1 MNRQYKL
8 LSSGGAVT
16 QETRGY
22 DEATGTTYSLRS
34 KEDAPDYRFM
44 PDPNLPP
51 LRITPDL
58 IESVKKDLPESF
70 EQQRRRLVE
79 QYQIS
84 LRDVNV
90 LMRIGL
96 EDERIV
102 GGDAVSYFEQLAKG
116 RDARVALNWVTQVL
130 LRNLNSQEMSF
141 ADNSIKAS
149 LLGQL
154 IDLVEGGQCT
164 STTGTSLVKQMLR
177 DPRLLE
183 PYASSSSPVL
193 ALLTDRDALAFDS
206 KEELSALCQQV
217 VLELPKES
225 EKIRKGQV
233 RVLARLIGEVMKRT
247 KGRADAEVART
258 ELMRL
263 LKS

>member
-8 LSSGGAVT
+8 LSSGEAVT

-22 DEATGTTYSLRS
+22 DEALGTTYSLRS

-51 LRITPDL
+51 LQVTPEL
-58 IESVKKDLPESF
+58 IESVKKDLPESLE
-70 EQQRRRLVE
+70 EQRKRLVE
-79 QYQIS
+79 QYQLP

-96 EDERIV
+96 EDEKIV
-102 GGDAVSYFEQLAKG
+102 NADAVAYFEQLAKG
-116 RDARVALNWVTQVL
+116 RDAKVALNWVTQVL
-130 LRNLNSQEMSF
+130 LRNLNSQELSF
-141 ADNSIKAS
+141 ADNSVEAS
-149 LLGQL
+149 HLGNL

-164 STTGTSLVKQMLR
+164 STTGSSLVKQMLR
-177 DPRLLE
+177 DARLLE
-183 PYASSSSPVL
+183 PYASSTNPVL
-193 ALLTDRDALAFDS
+193 ALLVDRDALALDS
-206 KEELSALCQQV
+206 NEELTALCQQV
-217 VLELPKES
+217 IQDLPKES
-225 EKIRKGQV
+225 EKIRKGQEK
-233 RVLARLIGEVMKRT
+233 VLARLIGEVMKRT

-263 LKS
+263 LKT